1 MYRLSNPCT
10 ITVPPWGRPRLE
22 RTRAMYGV
30 MAMSPEP
37 MVTSGWLRAHLDD
50 PDLRILDV
58 RWTLTEGAD
67 IQGYLTGHI
76 PGARFVDLDKVLAS
90 PPGLAGRHPLPTAE
104 QFTEAMRQAGVS
116 KDSRVVAYD
125 GGTGAAARAWWL
137 LRAAGH
143 PWEAVLDGGIA
154 DWIAAV
160 GELRSGEEPAVE
172 GDFEARSFR
181 GWVTADQTAELLASG
196 AVVVDARA
204 RDRFAGGPS
213 PYDPRPGH
221 MPGARS
227 HPWTEGYRN
236 GYLLPRREIVERNA
250 VATGDRAPA
259 VAYCGSGVT
268 ACALILALESAGVGG
283 VVLYP
288 GGWSEWA
295 QDPDR
300 PVEL

>member
-1 MYRLSNPCT
+1 
-10 ITVPPWGRPRLE
+10 
-22 RTRAMYGV
+22 
-30 MAMSPEP
+30 MALAAGPL
-37 MVTSGWLRAHLDD
+37 VTSGWLRAHLDD

-58 RWTLTEGAD
+58 RWTLTGGAD
-67 IQGYLTGHI
+67 LEGYLTSHI
-76 PGARFVDLDKVLAS
+76 PGARFVDLDKALAS
-90 PPGLAGRHPLPTAE
+90 PPGLGGRHPLPSPQ
-104 QFTEAMRQAGVS
+104 QFTEAMREAGVS

-137 LRAAGH
+137 LRAGGH
-143 PWEAVLDGGIA
+143 PWEAVLDGGFA
-154 DWIAAV
+154 DWTASG
-160 GELRSGEEPAVE
+160 GELRSGKPPAIE

-181 GWVTADQTAELLASG
+181 GWVTADQTADLLESG
-196 AVVVDARA
+196 AVVVDART

-221 MPGARS
+221 VPGARS
-227 HPWTEGYRN
+227 HPWTEVYSN
-236 GYLLPRREIVERNA
+236 GYVLPRGEIADRNA
-250 VATGDRAPA
+250 EATGHRAPA

-268 ACALILALESAGVGG
+268 ACALIVALESAGIGG

-295 QDPDR
+295 QDPER